1 MLFLSL
7 LLVVC
12 VVLAI
17 EKIRHERRLNRIP
30 IRIHVNGTRGKS
42 NVTRLIA
49 AALRRSGIRTL
60 GKTTGTIPRLILP
73 DGSEKTIRR
82 WAPPNIL
89 EQIKTVAIADKMKA
103 EALVIECMA
112 LDPVLQFVSKKN
124 MIRSTVGVITNVRP
138 DHFEVMGD
146 SLDDIAEALSATIPD
161 QGTLITGDSRYA
173 PFFTTVASE
182 MGSRVILADAAE
194 AEAADC
200 PQGRFLFPENAA
212 IARSV
217 VSLIGR
223 DPAAV
228 SACLDEGLIL
238 RESAGVSR
246 ACLEGRQVHFVDAFS
261 ANDVVSTRMIQEKA
275 VTRFSCPRPRIAL
288 FNNRADRPL
297 RLRSFALSLLDDP
310 FYDYIAVIGECRRLA
325 RRFIRRKTPEEKIF
339 VLKGTTPAEILRELI
354 AKIPGGELTIVGV
367 GNEKG
372 PGRLLTDYFGEAATR

>member
-1 MLFLSL
+1 
-7 LLVVC
+7 
-12 VVLAI
+12 
-17 EKIRHERRLNRIP
+17 
-30 IRIHVNGTRGKS
+30 
-42 NVTRLIA
+42 
-49 AALRRSGIRTL
+49 
-60 GKTTGTIPRLILP
+60 
-73 DGSEKTIRR
+73 
-82 WAPPNIL
+82 
-89 EQIKTVAIADKMKA
+89 
-103 EALVIECMA
+103 
-112 LDPVLQFVSKKN
+112 
-124 MIRSTVGVITNVRP
+124 
-138 DHFEVMGD
+138 
-146 SLDDIAEALSATIPD
+146 
-161 QGTLITGDSRYA
+161 
-173 PFFTTVASE
+173 
-182 MGSRVILADAAE
+182 
-194 AEAADC
+194 
-200 PQGRFLFPENAA
+200 
-212 IARSV
+212 
-217 VSLIGR
+217 LIGR